1 MSMPFYVS
9 PEQQM
14 RDRAEY
20 ARKGIARGRSAVA
33 MQYADGI
40 LFVAENRS
48 PALHKV
54 AEIYDRIGFAAV
66 GRYNQFENLRI
77 AGVRLAD
84 TRGYSYHRRDVTGRA
99 LANAYA
105 QTLGSIFSSPAELP
119 VEVEIIVAEVGESA
133 EEDQIYRLTFDGS
146 IADERRYAV
155 MGGSAEQV
163 SDYIGEHY
171 GDGITL
177 SGALRL
183 AVDALGHDGGEARHL
198 EPDQIEVAV
207 LDRTRSRQR
216 KFRRISKDSLAT
228 ILAESAPAPSEPR
241 SEAPATEPSSSEP
254 APSEPVSSE
263 PASQESPSSEQAS
276 SEQASSEQASAEQ
289 GSDAAGSAPSP
300 EGEAPVAPP
309 EDDVPV
315 APPEEPD
322 DRPL

>member
-14 RDRAEY
+14 RDRADY
-20 ARKGIARGRSAVA
+20 ARKGIAKGRSAVA

-84 TRGYSYHRRDVTGRA
+84 TRGYSYDRRDVTGRA

-119 VEVEIIVAEVGESA
+119 VEVEILVAEVGSSA
-133 EEDQIYRLTFDGS
+133 DDDQIYRLTFDGS
-146 IADERRYAV
+146 IADERGYAA

-163 SDYIGEHY
+163 SDYIAEHY
-171 GDGITL
+171 SEGISL

-183 AVDALGHDGGEARHL
+183 AVDALGHDGTEPRRL

-216 KFRRISKDSLAT
+216 KFKRIDGQALARL
-228 ILAESAPAPSEPR
+228 LAESAPAAPEP
-241 SEAPATEPSSSEP
+241 SEAPAAP
-254 APSEPVSSE
+254 ADEAPAEGGGAAEGPAQVS
-263 PASQESPSSEQAS
+263 P
-276 SEQASSEQASAEQ
+276 
-289 GSDAAGSAPSP
+289 AAGESAA
-300 EGEAPVAPP
+300 APADESRATPA

>member
-119 VEVEIIVAEVGESA
+119 VEVEIIVAEVGDST

-146 IADERRYAV
+146 VADERRYAV
-155 MGGSAEQV
+155 MGGSADQV

-171 GDGITL
+171 RDGISL
-177 SGALRL
+177 AGALRL
-183 AVDALGHDGGEARHL
+183 AVDALGHDGAEARHL

-207 LDRTRSRQR
+207 LDRTRSQQR
-216 KFRRISKDSLAT
+216 KFKRITKETLSN
-228 ILAESAPAPSEPR
+228 ILAESTAAPDQPSAEPAPTAPAEPE
-241 SEAPATEPSSSEP
+241 SASSEP
-254 APSEPVSSE
+254 TQ
-263 PASQESPSSEQAS
+263 PADSGSQGQP
-276 SEQASSEQASAEQ
+276 
-289 GSDAAGSAPSP
+289 
-300 EGEAPVAPP
+300 PVAPP

-315 APPEEPD
+315 APPEEPG

>member
-119 VEVEIIVAEVGESA
+119 VEVEIIVAEVGGSA

-146 IADERRYAV
+146 VADERRYAV
-155 MGGSAEQV
+155 MGGSADQV
-163 SDYIGEHY
+163 ADYIGEHY
-171 GDGITL
+171 NDGISL
-177 SGALRL
+177 AGALRL
-183 AVDALGHDGGEARHL
+183 AVDALGHDGSEVRRL

-207 LDRTRSRQR
+207 LDRTRTQQR
-216 KFRRISKDSLAT
+216 KFKRIVKETLT
-228 ILAESAPAPSEPR
+228 NILAESAPAPELAS
-241 SEAPATEPSSSEP
+241 PATSES
-254 APSEPVSSE
+254 APSEPE
-263 PASQESPSSEQAS
+263 QAGSQES
-276 SEQASSEQASAEQ
+276 
-289 GSDAAGSAPSP
+289 AAQ
-300 EGEAPVAPP
+300 GEAPVAPP
-309 EDDVPV
+309 EDDAPV
-315 APPEEPD
+315 APPEEPN

>member
-14 RDRAEY
+14 RDRADY
-20 ARKGIARGRSAVA
+20 ARKGIAKGRSAVA

-48 PALHKV
+48 PALHKI

-84 TRGYSYHRRDVTGRA
+84 TRGYSYDRRDVTGRA

-119 VEVEIIVAEVGESA
+119 VEVEIIVAEVGPSGED
-133 EEDQIYRLTFDGS
+133 DQIYRLTFDGS
-146 IADERRYAV
+146 IADERGYAA
-155 MGGSAEQV
+155 MGGSADQV
-163 SDYIGEHY
+163 GDYIGEHY
-171 GDGITL
+171 NAGISL

-183 AVDALGHDGGEARHL
+183 AVDALGHDGNGVEPRRL

-207 LDRTRSRQR
+207 LDRTRSQQR
-216 KFRRISKDSLAT
+216 KFKRIDGDQLARL
-228 ILAESAPAPSEPR
+228 LADTAPAAPAAPAP
-241 SEAPATEPSSSEP
+241 EAPAPEAPASGAP
-254 APSEPVSSE
+254 AP
-263 PASQESPSSEQAS
+263 AS
-276 SEQASSEQASAEQ
+276 
-289 GSDAAGSAPSP
+289 
-300 EGEAPVAPP
+300 EGEAAEQPSTPPADEDQAAPP
-309 EDDVPV
+309 ADNDAPV